1 MDSVPSFPPSV
12 LISFQTNLS
21 VIDLIKMTKFT
32 HSFVSEAYLT
42 VMLASR
48 QLLLQTIDSYRNN
61 VTSNTTIHEEF

>member
-1 MDSVPSFPPSV
+1 MDAVHSFPPSV

-42 VMLASR
+42 VMLVSR
-48 QLLLQTIDSYRNN
+48 QLLLQTIDS
-61 VTSNTTIHEEF
+61 